1 MIRCTSAASSASGTS
16 TSIPRAPIRAG
27 YSSSEDIVYRVPSRP
42 RRVTPAAWAASATA
56 STTCTTGTP
65 ALATSSYSRCIVLA
79 QMPSTVA
86 PALTRA
92 VASVAYRLLNEG
104 VRDRLE
110 RLELGEVHRAQHQVS
125 GVGAAEAVA
134 HSLVEQAVVVHR
146 RLPRRAAEEADPAH
160 HSSRSHAGL
169 IPRAYWISSLLT
181 PAATI
186 GQTMASRETVKSTT
200 TG

>member
-27 YSSSEDIVYRVPSRP
+27 YSSSEDIVYRVPRRP
-42 RRVTPAAWAASATA
+42 TRVAPAAWAASATA

-65 ALATSSYSRCIVLA
+65 ALATSSYNRCIVLA
-79 QMPSTVA
+79 QMPSTVP
-86 PALTRA
+86 PAQ
-92 VASVAYRLLNEG
+92 
-104 VRDRLE
+104 RDPVVDGLE

-169 IPRAYWISSLLT
+169 MPRAYWISSLLT